1 MLDKIMDFFIFLI
14 DTFKAMPD
22 EDRKIIY
29 RWIAALFEG
38 LFRVLY
44 QQYQAE

>member
-14 DTFKAMPD
+14 DKFKAMPD
-22 EDRKIIY
+22 EEKKIIY
-29 RWIAALFEG
+29 GWIAALFEG
-38 LFRVLY
+38 LFRALY